1 MNFLLAL
8 TIAVVFA
15 VGIFLLLARDL
26 LRVVAGIIMISNAA
40 ILFVM
45 AMARRI
51 GRPPIYPLPENAPIS
66 DPLVQAL
73 ALTAI
78 VISFGLTALL
88 LGIVYRTALDHRSLA
103 GRELA
108 EQERREQ
115 AAEEEVVVQ
124 EVS

>member
-8 TIAVVFA
+8 TVAVVFA
-15 VGIFLLLARDL
+15 VGVYLLLARDL

-45 AMARRI
+45 AMARRT
-51 GRPPIYPLPENAPIS
+51 GQPPIYPLPEDAPIS
-66 DPLVQAL
+66 DPLVQAM

-115 AAEEEVVVQ
+115 AAEEEEVIQ
-124 EVS
+124 EVA